1 MARRPRAKRGK
12 DALALLFYCIL
23 CDASVQLSIAAN
35 ESAEVGERSGGELG
49 GVERQIRRGKRLN
62 QRKPKKKV
70 CVRDASTVFEF
81 FPVFFFSAPL
91 RSHSLDAVQ
100 RVSAPSCA
108 VRDFFFT
115 RSFSYRC
122 SWGPDAHLNAP
133 SFLFFF
139 SSLIASYF
147 CTLKGRFGCVVSAV
161 ASFFFFFS
169 FAVRLAVVEGK
180 GQRVNAPV
188 PLQMML
194 ALVFDYYYLRCLSN
208 AKCCSSFFVC
218 A

>member
-1 MARRPRAKRGK
+1 LARRPRAKRGK

-139 SSLIASYF
+139 PASSQVTFVLLRVA
-147 CTLKGRFGCVVSAV
+147 LVVWSV
-161 ASFFFFFS
+161 LLLLFFFF
-169 FAVRLAVVEGK
+169 
-180 GQRVNAPV
+180 
-188 PLQMML
+188 
-194 ALVFDYYYLRCLSN
+194 
-208 AKCCSSFFVC
+208 
-218 A
+218 